1 MDTEMQKEYCLSMA
15 NTIYQSL
22 FVSLSVEQVGSWG
35 ASGHTAMW
43 YKDMPSLR
51 MHVKGMLHK
60 GYVII
65 SYDEGLDVFQVFLL
79 DEKMREIRH
88 FEEVYFDELG
98 MLIDE
103 NIERK
108 KNTTDTEYRSGM
120 FQEFMALWTVPP
132 IGGISASD
140 ILFIF
145 FLLVSQKMGHFEF
158 TFAVK

>member
-1 MDTEMQKEYCLSMA
+1 MA

-51 MHVKGMLHK
+51 MYVKGMLHK

-120 FQEFMALWTVPP
+120 FQEFMAL
-132 IGGISASD
+132 
-140 ILFIF
+140 
-145 FLLVSQKMGHFEF
+145 
-158 TFAVK
+158 

>member
-22 FVSLSVEQVGSWG
+22 FFSLSVNQVGSWG

-65 SYDEGLDVFQVFLL
+65 SYDEGLDVYQVFLL
-79 DEKMREIRH
+79 DGQMREIRH

-98 MLIDE
+98 TLIDE

-108 KNTTDTEYRSGM
+108 KDTTDAEYRAGM
-120 FQEFMALWTVPP
+120 FREIVMAL
-132 IGGISASD
+132 
-140 ILFIF
+140 
-145 FLLVSQKMGHFEF
+145 
-158 TFAVK
+158 